1 MKTWGDVFGLGDQDL
16 VSELAGVSSLEND
29 LAATRLTL
37 LAEMDRR
44 GLAMKLG
51 YSSVT
56 RWYARSVR
64 ITDGSAARQMEL
76 GQWLT
81 DRPSVLNALAG
92 GDIHAAHASA
102 IADGYA
108 TVVVADPTLDEQRRD
123 AVVAELLETAM
134 RSTAGQVASRAQA
147 LAHSAAEDARA
158 RHEQAEKQR
167 QEQERTQE
175 RERERDRASRADAGG
190 AGNSG
195 GTGDA
200 GGSGE
205 PEPAGPEPVPA
216 GPPPIPVSENPEL
229 NRFDV
234 HPLASGRFQMG
245 GNVDRL
251 LAEKLLTALSALTA
265 PQPGPGGERDLR
277 GPSKRRVDA
286 LDRILDRHLSGGGR
300 GSAGGSRASVHLIVP
315 LRDLLADRGHTQSN
329 SAATGSTASGT
340 GGNSRARDTD
350 TGPVA
355 GAAGGHHVS
364 ESPEAGDSLRTGDVD
379 LGPAAGADGGHYV
392 GCGAGDSSRTS
403 DAGVSPDRGTGRR
416 VSGNRAGVGDSS
428 RTGDAGVGPDRGNGR
443 RVSESGTGVGGNS
456 RTSDADTGP
465 DDAGGGHQFRESA
478 EARDSSRTLGADAG
492 PDRGVGRRVRGNRTG
507 VGYDSWTG
515 DADAGPVA
523 GADGGHHVSG
533 NVGAG
538 SRTGDSRGDRVGP
551 STAAGDHSGQKSA
564 PEPGD
569 ADWPFHFDWTGPM
582 SRAFAELL
590 TCDAD
595 LTPVIVDHHGVPLAL
610 GRSTRLASD
619 DQRIALTIRDRCCV
633 MCGRPAQWCQ
643 AHHVKFWEHGGRTD
657 LKNLALVC
665 GECHRLVHHGDWQL
679 LMGDDGHPYAI
690 PPESIDPTGQPI
702 PSYHR
707 RKRRAA

>member
-1 MKTWGDVFGLGDQDL
+1 MKTWGDVFGLGDQEL
-16 VSELAGVSSLEND
+16 VSELAGVSSLENE

-108 TVVVADPTLDEQRRD
+108 TVVVADPTLDEQRRE

-158 RHEQAEKQR
+158 RHEQAEEQR
-167 QEQERTQE
+167 QEQERTQ
-175 RERERDRASRADAGG
+175 ERDRASRADAGG
-190 AGNSG
+190 AGGSG
-195 GTGDA
+195 GSGDS

-216 GPPPIPVSENPEL
+216 GPPPIPVSENSEL

-277 GPSKRRVDA
+277 GPSKRRADA

-329 SAATGSTASGT
+329 SATTGSTTDGSG
-340 GGNSRARDTD
+340 GDSRAGDTD

-355 GAAGGHHVS
+355 GADGGHHVS

-379 LGPAAGADGGHYV
+379 AGPVAGADGGHYV
-392 GCGAGDSSRTS
+392 GCGAGDSSRARDTE
-403 DAGVSPDRGTGRR
+403 AGPDRGTGRR
-416 VSGNRAGVGDSS
+416 VSGSNAGAGGSS
-428 RTGDAGVGPDRGNGR
+428 RARDTDVGPDRGNGR
-443 RVSESGTGVGGNS
+443 RVSGSGAGAGDVS
-456 RTSDADTGP
+456 RTGDTETP
-465 DDAGGGHQFRESA
+465 PVAGTDGGHYVGSGA
-478 EARDSSRTLGADAG
+478 GAGDVSRT
-492 PDRGVGRRVRGNRTG
+492 
-507 VGYDSWTG
+507 G
-515 DADAGPVA
+515 DTETPPAA
-523 GADGGHHVSG
+523 GADGGHQVSESA
-533 NVGAG
+533 GAG
-538 SRTGDSRGDRVGP
+538 DGSWNGDPRGDRVGP
-551 STAAGDHSGQKSA
+551 SAGAGDHCGRKSA
-564 PEPGD
+564 PDPGD

-595 LTPVIVDHHGVPLAL
+595 LTPIIVDHHGVPLAL
-610 GRSTRLASD
+610 GRTTRLASD

-657 LKNLALVC
+657 LNNLALVC

-690 PPESIDPTGQPI
+690 PPESIDSTRQPI

>member
-1 MKTWGDVFGLGDQDL
+1 VGGYSFRGVKTWGDVFGLGDQDL
-16 VSELAGVSSLEND
+16 VSELAGVSSLENE

-108 TVVVADPTLDEQRRD
+108 TVVVADPTLDERRRD

-147 LAHSAAEDARA
+147 LAHSAADDARA
-158 RHEQAEKQR
+158 RHEQAEEQR
-167 QEQERTQE
+167 QEQERTQ
-175 RERERDRASRADAGG
+175 ERDRASRADAGG
-190 AGNSG
+190 AGDAANS
-195 GTGDA
+195 GDA
-200 GGSGE
+200 GGSDE

-265 PQPGPGGERDLR
+265 PQPGPGGERDRR
-277 GPSKRRVDA
+277 GPSKRRADA

-329 SAATGSTASGT
+329 SATTGSTASGT
-340 GGNSRARDTD
+340 GGHSQ
-350 TGPVA
+350 
-355 GAAGGHHVS
+355 
-364 ESPEAGDSLRTGDVD
+364 
-379 LGPAAGADGGHYV
+379 
-392 GCGAGDSSRTS
+392 TS
-403 DAGVSPDRGTGRR
+403 DTQG
-416 VSGNRAGVGDSS
+416 
-428 RTGDAGVGPDRGNGR
+428 GPDRGNGR
-443 RVSESGTGVGGNS
+443 RVSGKRAGFGDSSQTSDTETPPVAGADGGHQVSKSRACSDASSRAGDTEAGPDRGNGRRVSGSSAGVGGNS

-465 DDAGGGHQFRESA
+465 DDAGGGPYASESNA
-478 EARDSSRTLGADAG
+478 GAG
-492 PDRGVGRRVRGNRTG
+492 GN
-507 VGYDSWTG
+507 SQTG
-515 DADAGPVA
+515 DTDTPPIAR
-523 GADGGHHVSG
+523 ADGGHHVSG
-533 NVGAG
+533 SVGAG
-538 SRTGDSRGDRVGP
+538 PRNGDPRGDRVGP
-551 STAAGDHSGQKSA
+551 STGAGDHRGQKSA
-564 PEPGD
+564 PKPGD

-610 GRSTRLASD
+610 GRTTRLASD

-657 LKNLALVC
+657 LNNLALVC

-690 PPESIDPTGQPI
+690 PPESIDPTRQPI

>member
-1 MKTWGDVFGLGDQDL
+1 VGGYSFRGVKTWGDVFELGDQEL
-16 VSELAGVSSLEND
+16 VSELADVASLENA

-51 YSSVT
+51 HSSVT

-81 DRPSVLNALAG
+81 EWPSVSNALAG

-134 RSTAGQVASRAQA
+134 RSTAGQVSSRAQA
-147 LAHSAAEDARA
+147 LAHSAADDARA
-158 RHEQAEKQR
+158 RHEKDRREQQKREQEKR
-167 QEQERTQE
+167 EQERQ
-175 RERERDRASRADAGG
+175 DQAGRSDHS
-190 AGNSG
+190 ATS
-195 GTGDA
+195 TGWLLD
-200 GGSGE
+200 
-205 PEPAGPEPVPA
+205 PEPPAPEPVPP
-216 GPPPIPVSENPEL
+216 GPAPRPVSENPDL

-234 HPLASGRFQMG
+234 HPLANGRYQLG

-251 LAEKLLTALSALTA
+251 MAERLLTALSPLTA
-265 PQPGPGGERDLR
+265 PRPGPGGERDPR
-277 GPSKRRVDA
+277 GPSKRRADA
-286 LDRILDRHLSGGGR
+286 LDQILDRHLHGSSR
-300 GSAGGSRASVHLIVP
+300 GSSGGSRASVHLIVP
-315 LRDLLADRGHTQSN
+315 LRELLARGDRGR
-329 SAATGSTASGT
+329 SACAPTGSRPPAADATAQT
-340 GGNSRARDTD
+340 GDTD
-350 TGPVA
+350 ASLRGV
-355 GAAGGHHVS
+355 GGGHGVP
-364 ESPEAGDSLRTGDVD
+364 ESS
-379 LGPAAGADGGHYV
+379 AGADGRHRV
-392 GCGAGDSSRTS
+392 SEGAG
-403 DAGVSPDRGTGRR
+403 AGADGT
-416 VSGNRAGVGDSS
+416 A
-428 RTGDAGVGPDRGNGR
+428 RTGDADTSPNG
-443 RVSESGTGVGGNS
+443 
-456 RTSDADTGP
+456 
-465 DDAGGGHQFRESA
+465 AGGGHRVSGSSA
-478 EARDSSRTLGADAG
+478 GAGDNSRTDDSSSDAG
-492 PDRGVGRRVRGNRTG
+492 QR
-507 VGYDSWTG
+507 
-515 DADAGPVA
+515 
-523 GADGGHHVSG
+523 
-533 NVGAG
+533 
-538 SRTGDSRGDRVGP
+538 
-551 STAAGDHSGQKSA
+551 SA

-569 ADWPFHFDWTGPM
+569 AEWPFHFDWTGPI
-582 SRAFAELL
+582 SRSLAELL

-610 GRSTRLASD
+610 GRTTRLASD
-619 DQRIALTIRDRCCV
+619 DQRIALTIRDTCCV

-657 LKNLALVC
+657 LNNLALVC

-690 PPESIDPTGQPI
+690 PPESIDSTRQPI